1 MTPITKKIIL
11 FGFTNATLEIGF
23 HLREKGYDFTIVDN
37 DESFMEK
44 AEEYG
49 FDLRIFD
56 YTDDE
61 LLEKAGLGGEV
72 KLIFCLFLED
82 SKNIFLTIS
91 ARALDAN
98 LNIVAITQTHDSIH
112 KLRAAGANTIID
124 PYQISGKKIYEV
136 ITRPEVVQII
146 DDTVFGREDI
156 NIEQIE
162 VTKASRLDGIF
173 LDEIHLADEYNIIIL
188 GIHDREIKERFTFV
202 TEGLRHK
209 LDEKDILVVVGE
221 EAEIARFKADY
232 AS

>member
-1 MTPITKKIIL
+1 MSNLTKKITL
-11 FGFTNATLEIGF
+11 FGFTSAAIEIGF
-23 HLREKGYDFTIVDN
+23 HLREKGYDFTIIDN
-37 DESFMEK
+37 DERFRDK
-44 AEEYG
+44 ADEYG
-49 FDLRIFD
+49 FDFRTFD

-61 LLEKAGLGGEV
+61 LLEKAGIGGEIE
-72 KLIFCLFLED
+72 LIFCLFLED

-91 ARALDAN
+91 ARSMDEN

-136 ITRPEVVQII
+136 IKKPEIVRII

-162 VTKASRLDGIF
+162 ITGESRLDGTY
-173 LDEIHLADEYNIIIL
+173 LDDIKPAGEYNIIIL
-188 GIHDREIKERFTFV
+188 GIHDKEVKERFTFV
-202 TEGLRHK
+202 SEGLRHK
-209 LDEKDILVVVGE
+209 LDEQDILVVVGE
-221 EAEIARFKADY
+221 EAEIERFKKDY